1 MDLATRPEAVAALAG
16 AGLLAALGGL
26 VHWYGPLWA
35 GALVVAGAAYV
46 AFETA
51 FADASF

>member
-1 MDLATRPEAVAALAG
+1 MELATRPAVVAALAG
-16 AGLLAALGGL
+16 VALLAALGGL

-35 GALVVAGAAYV
+35 AVLVVAGVAYV

-51 FADASF
+51 FANASF

>member
-1 MDLATRPEAVAALAG
+1 MGLATRSAVVAALAG
-16 AGLLAALGGL
+16 AGLLVALGGL

-35 GALVVAGAAYV
+35 GALVVLAVAYV
-46 AFETA
+46 AFETV

>member
-1 MDLATRPEAVAALAG
+1 MALATRPAIVAALAG
-16 AGLLAALGGL
+16 AGLLAVLAGL

-35 GALVVAGAAYV
+35 GALVVAGAGYV

>member
-1 MDLATRPEAVAALAG
+1 MELATRPTAVAAV
-16 AGLLAALGGL
+16 AGLGLLVLLGGL

-35 GALVVAGAAYV
+35 GALVVAAVVYV

-51 FADASF
+51 VADASF